1 MTEVKKKLCY
11 TSPKVTTRQLC
22 ADRHRY
28 GPQAK
33 LCSHG
38 GIQSV
43 VCVLSGLD
51 FKAAGG
57 STEVIVC
64 PIILFALMTSIHCRH
79 DVGALL

>member
-1 MTEVKKKLCY
+1 MW
-11 TSPKVTTRQLC
+11 R
-22 ADRHRY
+22 

-43 VCVLSGLD
+43 VCVPSGLD

-64 PIILFALMTSIHCRH
+64 PIICVDDINSL
-79 DVGALL
+79 